1 MFNFADILPK
11 FYRCFDL
18 SFLYSSFA
26 EPSKQKALKT
36 MAKIKTSALVAD
48 IKGTVGGNVFA
59 ANKGGNYVRRY
70 KKPTNANTA
79 KQQAVRELF
88 GTMAGLWRGLTD
100 IQRTSWIEGAVNFP
114 YQDTLGETRVYSG
127 QQLFNK
133 LNNNLIQIQQST
145 LETCPTPQSFPEVA
159 IQGVNNVTAGNLLE
173 ITINF
178 DGTNAVPANFFCIV
192 NATTS
197 VSAGVSSPQKALFK
211 KIKVFEDG
219 DGTGGVELSTQYND
233 NFGALITGDTVFI
246 SASIVNLI
254 SGEASVQTFI
264 KSTRLAVEP

>member
-1 MFNFADILPK
+1 
-11 FYRCFDL
+11 
-18 SFLYSSFA
+18 
-26 EPSKQKALKT
+26 

-79 KQQAVRELF
+79 KQQAVREAF
-88 GTMAGLWRGLTD
+88 GNMAGLWRG
-100 IQRTSWIEGAVNFP
+100 INENQRTSWIEGAVNFP

-133 LNNNLIQIQQST
+133 LNNNLSQIGQNNIA
-145 LETCPTPQSFPEVA
+145 TCPTPQSFPT
-159 IQGVNNVTAGNLLE
+159 IE
-173 ITINF
+173 ITTINNITADNVLTITCVF
-178 DGTNAVPANFFCIV
+178 DGSTVVPNYFYLII

-211 KIKVFEDG
+211 KLLTVADGEDV
-219 DGTGGVELSTQYND
+219 DEYTIMDSYEQ
-233 NFGALITGDTVFI
+233 NFGSLITGDTIFI
-246 SASIVNLI
+246 SISIVNTI
-254 SGEASVQTFI
+254 SGEASVQTFK
-264 KSTRLAVEP
+264 KSTRLAVAP